1 MKNKTPTWIKYLTAY
16 YGTLQS
22 LHLAALIR
30 AGLIMLVEGRF
41 PFPILPPPGG
51 WTGQTLPFL
60 IGLGATDVVGIAL
73 GIAFAYRSLFT
84 GQYYRRLGVI
94 SLTIFITGA
103 IVFAVGTFP
112 SGAWGAHPFAYWVMA
127 PLFAPVPLLY
137 VWLLRSNLYPKQSHK
152 RA

>member
-1 MKNKTPTWIKYLTAY
+1 MKNKAPTWIKFLTAY
-16 YGTLQS
+16 YGILQS

-30 AGLIMLVEGRF
+30 AGLIMLLEGRF

-51 WTGQTLPFL
+51 WDGQTLPFL
-60 IGLGATDVVGIAL
+60 IGLGATDVVGIVL

-103 IVFAVGTFP
+103 IVFAVGTFS
-112 SGAWGAHPFAYWVMA
+112 SGAWGAHPVGYGAMV
-127 PLFAPVPLLY
+127 PLFVPVPLLY
-137 VWLLRSNLYPKQSHK
+137 VWLLRSNLTPKQTRKSD
-152 RA
+152 